1 MASINAIFGTI
12 KEIKKNKNILDLSN
26 NSVNKHQIKLR
37 IFMKNFAIKN
47 KINEEFFFDVNNEE
61 RVINIMLKELD
72 ELISDEC
79 PLCGNELIL
88 DTQNKFGNEDNRDWM
103 I

>member
-1 MASINAIFGTI
+1 M
-12 KEIKKNKNILDLSN
+12 IL
-26 NSVNKHQIKLR
+26 V
-37 IFMKNFAIKN
+37 N

>member
-1 MASINAIFGTI
+1 
-12 KEIKKNKNILDLSN
+12 
-26 NSVNKHQIKLR
+26 
-37 IFMKNFAIKN
+37 
-47 KINEEFFFDVNNEE
+47 
-61 RVINIMLKELD
+61 MLKELD